1 MTHNKDERKRAHL
14 RLVVN
19 NVEPRKPRPATGEED
34 FIPLE
39 ALVAQ
44 RDVFRPEFYSSMGRW
59 QMKAYGSLE
68 KFLVSKQWDYGLD
81 PQHGRLLVLPAS
93 VVCPDALG
101 HGGSPHDEVLVY
113 LAEDISGEGLC
124 LSIETILP
132 YWSEDEAVMEDALL
146 YSPIFQ
152 YGALFL
158 EENRQD
164 GLLDLIYRLG
174 FPLYPPAL
182 TGRLIDR
189 LFSIAAFEL
198 RETLRSLMDFSD
210 NNV

>member
-1 MTHNKDERKRAHL
+1 MTHEKDDRKRPHL

-19 NVEPRKPRPATGEED
+19 NVEQRKPRPAAGEDD
-34 FIPLE
+34 FISLE
-39 ALVAQ
+39 TLVAK
-44 RDVFRPEFYSSMGRW
+44 RETFRPEFYSGLHGW
-59 QMKAYGSLE
+59 QEKAYNSLE
-68 KFLVSKQWDYGLD
+68 RYLSRKQWNYGLD
-81 PQHGRLLVLPAS
+81 PQHGRLLVLPVF
-93 VVCPDALG
+93 VVCPEAIEHSGAPQDEILIYVTEDATG
-101 HGGSPHDEVLVY
+101 QGS
-113 LAEDISGEGLC
+113 C

-132 YWSEDEAVMEDALL
+132 YWSEDESVMEDALL

-182 TGRLIDR
+182 TGRLLDR
-189 LFSIAAFEL
+189 LFAIAAFEL
-198 RETLRSLMDFSD
+198 GETLRSLTDYSEG
-210 NNV
+210 

>member
-1 MTHNKDERKRAHL
+1 MTHDKDDRKRPHL

-19 NVEPRKPRPATGEED
+19 NVEQRKPRPAIGEED
-34 FIPLE
+34 FIPFE
-39 ALVAQ
+39 TLVASRESFHQ
-44 RDVFRPEFYSSMGRW
+44 EFYDGMHRW
-59 QMKAYGSLE
+59 QIKAYNAMERYLSQRQCE
-68 KFLVSKQWDYGLD
+68 YGLD
-81 PQHGRLLVLPAS
+81 PQHGRLLVLPVS
-93 VVCPDALG
+93 FICPEVNE
-101 HGGSPHDEVLVY
+101 HSPDHQDELLIY
-113 LAEDISGEGLC
+113 LAEDASGQGYC

-132 YWSEDEAVMEDALL
+132 YWSEDEAVMEDVLL

-182 TGRLIDR
+182 TAKLMDR
-189 LFSIAAFEL
+189 LFAIAAYEL
-198 RETLRSLMDFSD
+198 GEALRSLMDYSD
-210 NNV
+210 G

>member
-1 MTHNKDERKRAHL
+1 MTHEKDDRKRPHL

-19 NVEPRKPRPATGEED
+19 NVEQRKPRPAAGEED
-34 FIPLE
+34 FISLE
-39 ALVAQ
+39 TLVAK
-44 RDVFRPEFYSSMGRW
+44 RETFRPGFYSGLHGW
-59 QMKAYGSLE
+59 QVKAYNSLE
-68 KFLVSKQWDYGLD
+68 RYLSRKQWNYGLD
-81 PQHGRLLVLPAS
+81 PQHGRLLVLPVF
-93 VVCPDALG
+93 VVCPEAIEHSGAQQDEILIYVTEDATG
-101 HGGSPHDEVLVY
+101 QGT
-113 LAEDISGEGLC
+113 C

-132 YWSEDEAVMEDALL
+132 YWSEDESVMEDALL

-182 TGRLIDR
+182 TGRLLDR
-189 LFSIAAFEL
+189 LFAIAAYEL
-198 RETLRSLMDFSD
+198 GETLRSLTDYSEE
-210 NNV
+210 

>member
-1 MTHNKDERKRAHL
+1 MTHDKDDRKRPHL

-19 NVEPRKPRPATGEED
+19 NVEQRKPRPASGEED
-34 FIPLE
+34 FIPLDILVERRE
-39 ALVAQ
+39 A
-44 RDVFRPEFYSSMGRW
+44 FRQEFYGGMQSW
-59 QMKAYGSLE
+59 QVKAYSAME
-68 KFLVSKQWDYGLD
+68 RYLVRRQCEYGLD
-81 PQHGRLLVLPAS
+81 PQHGRLLVLPVAF
-93 VVCPDALG
+93 VCPEVKEHCPAQQ
-101 HGGSPHDEVLVY
+101 DEVLVY
-113 LAEDISGEGLC
+113 LAEDASGKGYC

-132 YWSEDEAVMEDALL
+132 YWSEDETVMEDVLL

-182 TGRLIDR
+182 TVRLLDR
-189 LFSIAAFEL
+189 LFEIAAYEL
-198 RETLRSLMDFSD
+198 GEALRSLMDYSD
-210 NNV
+210 G

>member
-1 MTHNKDERKRAHL
+1 MTQDKDERKRPHL

-19 NVEPRKPRPATGEED
+19 NVEQRKPRPAAGEED

-39 ALVAQ
+39 ALVERREELRQ
-44 RDVFRPEFYSSMGRW
+44 EFYEGMDRW
-59 QMKAYGSLE
+59 QVKAYSAMERYLAGR
-68 KFLVSKQWDYGLD
+68 KCDYGLD
-81 PQHGRLLVLPAS
+81 PQHGRLLVIPVAFI
-93 VVCPDALG
+93 CPEVKE
-101 HGGSPHDEVLVY
+101 HCPTQQDEILIY
-113 LAEDISGEGLC
+113 LAEDASGLGYC

-132 YWSEDEAVMEDALL
+132 YWSEDEAVMEDVLL

-174 FPLYPPAL
+174 VPLYPPAM
-182 TGRLIDR
+182 TGKFLDR
-189 LFSIAAFEL
+189 LFAIAAYEVG
-198 RETLRSLMDFSD
+198 EALRSLLDYSEG
-210 NNV
+210 

>member
-1 MTHNKDERKRAHL
+1 MTQDKDDRKRPHL

-19 NVEPRKPRPATGEED
+19 NVEQRKPRPATGDED

-39 ALVAQ
+39 ALVA
-44 RDVFRPEFYSSMGRW
+44 RRESFRPEFYGGMDRW
-59 QMKAYGSLE
+59 QVKAYSALE
-68 KFLVSKQWDYGLD
+68 RYLSRRQWDYGLD
-81 PQHGRLLVLPAS
+81 PQHGRLLVLPIA
-93 VVCPDALG
+93 VVCPEAIE
-101 HGGSPHDEVLVY
+101 HGGSPQDEALIYV
-113 LAEDISGEGLC
+113 AEDASGQGLC

-132 YWSEDEAVMEDALL
+132 YWSEDESVMEDALL

-152 YGALFL
+152 CGALFL

-182 TGRLIDR
+182 TGRLLER
-189 LFSIAAFEL
+189 LFTIAAYEL
-198 RETLRSLMDFSD
+198 RETLRSLMDYMED
-210 NNV
+210 